1 MMMKTMRKRFEE
13 MTTAELHKATA
24 EFESELPVGHDELPG
39 RPMNRNEQQRWN
51 RMKKKIGRPRIGK
64 GVKRVM
70 ISMEAQLLKDSDA
83 FARKNHLNRSQLIA
97 AGLRQLMA
105 G

>member
-1 MMMKTMRKRFEE
+1 MIGLFRWNAHNIEHIAE
-13 MTTAELHKATA
+13 HGVTTKDA
-24 EFESELPVGHDELPG
+24 EFVVSGA
-39 RPMNRNEQQRWN
+39 RPPFP
-51 RMKKKIGRPRIGK
+51 RM
-64 GVKRVM
+64 
-70 ISMEAQLLKDSDA
+70 QLLKDSDA

>member
-1 MMMKTMRKRFEE
+1 MMKNMRKRFEE
-13 MTTAELHKATA
+13 MTADELRKATV
-24 EFESELPVGHDELPG
+24 EFDRALPVEHDGLPG
-39 RPMNRNEQQRWN
+39 RPMNSKEQQRWN
-51 RMKKKIGRPRIGK
+51 RTKKKIGRPRIGN

-70 ISMEAQLLKDSDA
+70 ISLEAQLLKETDA

-97 AGLRQLMA
+97 AGLRQFIA